1 MFKILYIVPNAMEI
15 GGVQKILAD
24 KANLWV
30 ADNNDVMI
38 LVTNAHGN
46 LYFDYH
52 QKVKFE
58 IKSLNS
64 KGIKYFLDYKKTV
77 EQAIDVFKPTHVFVL
92 DNGLKGLLVPYFNL
106 QKAICIYE
114 RHGEIL
120 VEQKTKPASLLQN
133 IHNFFLKQ
141 IYQKLSYAFDAIVV
155 LNESSKMEWKHSKLF
170 VIPNFISFINAQQS
184 SLDSKIVLF
193 VARYQPEKGFDFLFK
208 TASEINNNVHEWTF
222 KIYTDQPEI
231 VKQKAQEMG
240 LYPNKNLEI
249 FGVIAK
255 LEEVYQQ
262 GSLLIS
268 TSKSEGFSLVLAE
281 AMSFGIPCLAFDCD
295 FGPRHIIHNNENGF
309 LIPNF
314 DVDMMVHK
322 TRLLMENDTLRKQM
336 GQKAMETSKRYQPE
350 KIMFQWKKLLNEI
363 REK

>member
-1 MFKILYIVPNAMEI
+1 MYKILYIVHNAMDV

-24 KANLWV
+24 KSNLWV
-30 ADNNDVMI
+30 DDNNDVMI

-46 LYFDYH
+46 FFFEYH

-58 IKSLNS
+58 IKSLKS
-64 KGIKYFLDYKKTV
+64 KGIKYFLEYKRTV

-106 QKAICIYE
+106 QRSICIYE

-120 VEQKTKPASLLQN
+120 VEHKTKPASLLQTV
-133 IHNFFLKQ
+133 HNFFLKQ
-141 IYQKLSYAFDAIVV
+141 IYQKMSYAFDAIVV
-155 LNESSKMEWKHSKLF
+155 LNESSKIEWKHSKLY
-170 VIPNFISFINAQQS
+170 VIPNFISFNNTRQS
-184 SLDSKIVLF
+184 ALDSKIILF

-208 TASEINNNVHEWTF
+208 IANEIINNVDEWTF
-222 KIYTDQPEI
+222 KIYTDQPDI

-240 LYPNKNLEI
+240 LYPNKNIEI
-249 FGVIAK
+249 FGVISN
-255 LEEVYQQ
+255 LETIYQQ

-268 TSKSEGFSLVLAE
+268 TSKSEGFSMVLAE
-281 AMSFGIPCLAFDCD
+281 AMTFGIPCLAFDCD

-314 DVDMMVHK
+314 DVEMMVDK
-322 TRLLMENDTLRKQM
+322 TRLLMENDTLRNQM

-350 KIMFQWKKLLNEI
+350 EIMFQWNKLLNEI
-363 REK
+363 GEK